1 MVANK
6 TVLIFPSQ
14 LGVLKGTFE
23 IVLHDTIQTVFQ
35 TVLVIV
41 ADFFGVGHFVLVL
54 LFLRR
59 KLCMMPQFHLFKKRS
74 LHLSWSDVL
83 VSAATLNVEW
93 AATKE

>member
-23 IVLHDTIQTVFQ
+23 IVLQDTFQ

-41 ADFFGVGHFVLVL
+41 ADFFGVGHFALVL

-59 KLCMMPQFHLFKKRS
+59 KLCMMPQFHLFEKRS